1 MVVVIGAL
9 RWVVALAIA
18 SRDLVWVLVLFSFCR
33 DTLQR
38 EEEVREKL
46 AGNGD
51 VEGQGEGRALRD
63 PARS

>member
-18 SRDLVWVLVLFSFCR
+18 SRDRVWVLVLFSFCR

-46 AGNGD
+46 AGKGD
-51 VEGQGEGRALRD
+51 VEGQG
-63 PARS
+63 

>member
-51 VEGQGEGRALRD
+51 VEGQG
-63 PARS
+63 